1 MGALS
6 NSILNFWGK
15 VRRTTFIMYIITTQ
29 ITIYNH
35 NWLFEGKNKT
45 KLSHIHKNLLN
56 PHLPAPI
63 VVSGEL
69 ALPAPLVVSGELPL
83 PAPLVVSGE
92 LHLPAPLVVSGEL
105 HLPAPL
111 VVSGELHLSAP
122 FTVSGEMKNMNF
134 IMKSILRKRLF
145 FQTLEKMNSRIV
157 SQIF

>member
-1 MGALS
+1 MMGALS

-105 HLPAPL
+105 HL
-111 VVSGELHLSAP
+111 SAP
-122 FTVSGEMKNMNF
+122 FTVSDEMKNMNF